1 VAEIVTLSDV
11 LQYVFGKNG
20 TRYLGF
26 GPSPHKTW
34 EGYAGGVIAVMI
46 GGWWFN
52 SYLWSVYM
60 VALGILGDLYVS
72 SIKRRLRIKDTSS
85 LLGSH
90 GGWLDRTDGVKMA
103 IIGAGLT
110 EMVRECVE
118 RFPH

>member
-1 VAEIVTLSDV
+1 VAGIVTLSDV

-20 TRYLGF
+20 ERYIGF

-46 GGWWFN
+46 GGWWYQ
-52 SYLWSVYM
+52 SYLWAM
-60 VALGILGDLYVS
+60 FITILGILGDLYIS

-90 GGWLDRTDGVKMA
+90 GGWLDRTDGIKMA
-103 IIGAGLT
+103 IIGEGISQT
-110 EMVRECVE
+110 IRMVVNGVL
-118 RFPH
+118 